1 MANSMAQ
8 CLILTA
14 DESGMSRHLM
24 PLLAQEGYK
33 AICSPLRETPLNLL
47 DRYPW
52 QFLVVD
58 AGDGQ
63 PDVIDLLS
71 RCKTTNPHID
81 VLALV
86 RRGDIETTVQAM
98 KAGAADCIE
107 KPIDRTQFLTA
118 LSALRGPAR
127 NHSTGIRQKL
137 TKTEQLVLDHILDG
151 QTSTEIAERLCRS
164 PRTIDVHRYNIMK
177 KLNVDGLVGLVRQSL
192 REESSV

>member
-1 MANSMAQ
+1 MAESTAQ

-14 DESGMSRHLM
+14 DEPDMSRHVM
-24 PLLAQEGYK
+24 PLLAQEGFSV
-33 AICSPLRETPLNLL
+33 ICSGPQQSPLNLL

-52 QFLVVD
+52 EFLVID
-58 AGDGQ
+58 ASDGR
-63 PDVIDLLS
+63 PDAVELIS
-71 RCKTTNPHID
+71 QCKATNPHIE
-81 VLALV
+81 VLVLV

-107 KPIDRTQFLTA
+107 KPINETQFLTA
-118 LSALRGPAR
+118 LSALRGVAR
-127 NHSTGIRQKL
+127 SHSTSIRQKL

-192 REESSV
+192 RENSSV